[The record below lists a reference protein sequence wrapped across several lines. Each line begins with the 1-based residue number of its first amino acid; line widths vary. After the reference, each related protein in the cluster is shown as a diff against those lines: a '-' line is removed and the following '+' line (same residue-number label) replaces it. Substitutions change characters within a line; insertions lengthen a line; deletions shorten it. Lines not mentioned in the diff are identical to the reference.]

1 MARKRSMVG
10 QRMMLGLIFIL
21 VACYTLY
28 HLAGFFDTE
37 MKTYAAGVTAEVK
50 AVGGA
55 GYLFRDE
62 TVLTASFG
70 GVVDYQVENGVKVG
84 EGQTLARVYQG
95 GDEAER
101 QRLRLL
107 DARIRLIEESLDTGA
122 VILDP
127 LTLREEIRAEYLSL
141 MNRLAEADAADISE
155 GADEFLKKLN
165 RMDVLVNEREAVCY
179 ETLSALREERSA
191 ILKSAGESKSY
202 FAQQSGYFYTYTDGC
217 EEWFTMDAA
226 SEEALSEEAFYAMVE
241 RAESATE
248 KEGAFGKLCR
258 SSEWRLVL
266 PVSVEERAFFTVG
279 QVYSATFGNG
289 VADIPLTL
297 EFVKDA
303 PNHGQALLVFRADR
317 MPDGFTFDRCQSV
330 SMEVSRT
337 EGLYVP
343 KSVVV
348 REEDGY
354 GVYILRGSVVRL
366 RYVEILYEGSDYYL
380 VRADS
385 ESEDGRLYL
394 AANDLIILNGR
405 NLFDGR
411 VMD

>member
-1 MARKRSMVG
+1 MKRKMVG
-10 QRMMLGLIFIL
+10 QHMVLGLIFVLI
-21 VACYTLY
+21 ACYTLY

-37 MKTYAAGVTAEVK
+37 MKTYAVGVTSESK
-50 AVGGA
+50 EIGGV

-62 TVLTASFG
+62 TVLSSSYG
-70 GVVDYQVENGVKVG
+70 GVVDYQVEDGVKVG
-84 EGQTLARVYQG
+84 EGQHLARVYQG
-95 GDEAER
+95 GDEADR
-101 QRLRLL
+101 QRIREL
-107 DARIRLIEESLDTGA
+107 DARIELLEESLKTGA
-122 VILDP
+122 AILDP

-141 MNRLAEADAADISE
+141 MNLLAEGNAVDIPE
-155 GADEFLKKLN
+155 GADELLKQMN
-165 RMDVLVNEREAVCY
+165 RMDVLVNEKEAVCY
-179 ETLSALREERSA
+179 ETLSALREERKA
-191 ILKSAGESKSY
+191 ILGDAGEAKNY
-202 FAQQSGYFYTYTDGC
+202 YAQQSGYFYAYTDGC

-226 SEEALSEEAFYAMVE
+226 SEENLNEDAFYRLVSDAQNA
-241 RAESATE
+241 RE
-248 KEGAFGKLCR
+248 KESAFGKLCR

-266 PVSVEERAFFTVG
+266 PVSQEDRALFAVG
-279 QVYSATFGNG
+279 QVYPATFGNG

-297 EFVKDA
+297 EFAKDA
-303 PNHGQALLVFRADR
+303 PKHGQVLLVFSADR
-317 MPDGFTFDRCQSV
+317 MPEGFTFDRCQSV
-330 SMEVSRT
+330 SMEVART

-343 KSVVV
+343 KNVVV

-380 VRADS
+380 VKAHV
-385 ESEDGRLYL
+385 EHEDGKAYL